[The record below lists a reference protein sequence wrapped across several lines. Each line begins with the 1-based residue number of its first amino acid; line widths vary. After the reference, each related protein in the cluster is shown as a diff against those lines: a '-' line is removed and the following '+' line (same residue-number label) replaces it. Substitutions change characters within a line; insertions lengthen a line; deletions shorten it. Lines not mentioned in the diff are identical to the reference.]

1 MGYRSHLVPDGGTT
15 GQVLT
20 KASATDN
27 DLTWSTGVLAGYAAK
42 TTTYGVLATDD
53 TINCTSGTF
62 TVTLLTAVGI
72 AGQVFIIKNSGT
84 GVITI
89 ATTSSQTID
98 GGASGSILLNQYD
111 ALEVQSDGANWIII

>member
-1 MGYRSHLVPDGGTT
+1 M
-15 GQVLT
+15 LT

-72 AGQVFIIKNSGT
+72 AGQVFIVKNSGT

-98 GGASGSILLNQYD
+98 GYASGVILLNQYD
-111 ALEVQSDGANWIII
+111 SLTVQSDGANWIII